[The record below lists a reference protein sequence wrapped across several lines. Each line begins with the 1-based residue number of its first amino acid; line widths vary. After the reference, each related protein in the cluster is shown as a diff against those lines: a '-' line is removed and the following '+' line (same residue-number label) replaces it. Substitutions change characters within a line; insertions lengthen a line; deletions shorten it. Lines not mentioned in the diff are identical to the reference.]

1 MSLLRLRLRLRV
13 RHWTGTT
20 RSWWQRPA
28 KLVHEARSRGHHHSS
43 SLWTSRHHHSTP
55 SIHVAVWRHHLWRGG
70 IAGMHHRR
78 LRGHHRHHVGI
89 HRVGVGMGMGWH
101 GIGRHLMR
109 MHRMWRHHHLWM
121 HHRVHLLVERMQGR
135 RRWTPAQSTA
145 QSSRHGR
152 LGRRHQLR
160 LGLHGRPLLPP
171 RRIVVVLIRLHRMAN
186 AGRSPPRR
194 LRLLRLISGHLGG
207 HGPVVQID
215 SVDNDRHEGRWL
227 LVMVPVGRVGR
238 VGEVPLVMMMLV
250 IAVPMLVVVVVV
262 VVVVALA
269 SVGIVVVLLFGIV
282 AAAFVLLV
290 VAVVVLG
297 AASCGLVLVV
307 VVVVVP
313 PPSIPLR
320 SCIGTGCIVSCHG
333 FLDDC
338 GVLVLPARSMA
349 LLRQVDRVSV
359 SLCRSVFGGVADV
372 PLFCKRKSEPD
383 GEIEEDHRNGGD
395 ESSLLVRQGLLR
407 NSAAII
413 SNSR

>member
-1 MSLLRLRLRLRV
+1 
-13 RHWTGTT
+13 
-20 RSWWQRPA
+20 
-28 KLVHEARSRGHHHSS
+28 
-43 SLWTSRHHHSTP
+43 
-55 SIHVAVWRHHLWRGG
+55 
-70 IAGMHHRR
+70 
-78 LRGHHRHHVGI
+78 
-89 HRVGVGMGMGWH
+89 
-101 GIGRHLMR
+101 
-109 MHRMWRHHHLWM
+109 
-121 HHRVHLLVERMQGR
+121 
-135 RRWTPAQSTA
+135 
-145 QSSRHGR
+145 
-152 LGRRHQLR
+152 
-160 LGLHGRPLLPP
+160 
-171 RRIVVVLIRLHRMAN
+171 
-186 AGRSPPRR
+186 
-194 LRLLRLISGHLGG
+194 
-207 HGPVVQID
+207 
-215 SVDNDRHEGRWL
+215 
-227 LVMVPVGRVGR
+227 
-238 VGEVPLVMMMLV
+238 MMMLV

-262 VVVVALA
+262 VVVVVALA
-269 SVGIVVVLLFGIV
+269 SVGIVVVLHFGIV

-297 AASCGLVLVV
+297 AASCGLVLVVV